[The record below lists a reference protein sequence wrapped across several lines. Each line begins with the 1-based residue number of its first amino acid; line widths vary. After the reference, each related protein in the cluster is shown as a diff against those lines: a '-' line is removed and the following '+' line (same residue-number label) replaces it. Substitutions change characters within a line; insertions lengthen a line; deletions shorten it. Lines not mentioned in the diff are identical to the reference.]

1 MPKDPSGFAEG
12 FITDDPR
19 KLSIVLSCLP
29 PGETILTMVPCFD
42 IHWGS
47 IQYHDAWHNR
57 VDGLSEYECVITN
70 QSIRTFTF
78 QHQRPQTNL
87 RGEVKEALK
96 LFGAMSRGKFKQTL
110 QAGLDAMEISLVG
123 QNQFELAGIASQ
135 SLATVTPRSL
145 FIYANGLQD
154 FGTRYWQGF
163 FYGWGNIDINQQ
175 IGVYSFNGIGIH
187 SVHSAFASIP
197 KAITYALS

>member
-19 KLSIVLSCLP
+19 KLSIILSCLP

-42 IHWGS
+42 ISWGS
-47 IQYHDAWHNR
+47 IQYRDAWHNY

-70 QSIRTFTF
+70 QSIRTFAF
-78 QHQRPQTNL
+78 QYQRPQTNL
-87 RGEVKEALK
+87 RGELKEGFK

-123 QNQFELAGIASQ
+123 QNQFELTGIASQ

-163 FYGWGNIDINQQ
+163 FYRWGNISINQQ
-175 IGVYSFNGIGIH
+175 IGVYSFNGIEIH

-197 KAITYALS
+197 EAITYAFS